1 MLGTSDIDTGDVNF
15 LYLPTPMNVYM
26 LKKDE
31 WKGVDVNGWE
41 LTGDE
46 GNFLGPQVGKIRIY
60 KKQYYPGR
68 YKIDNKSA
76 LYLFS
81 DQGEFEKRMYEA
93 WI

>member
-1 MLGTSDIDTGDVNF
+1 
-15 LYLPTPMNVYM
+15 M

-46 GNFLGPQVGKIRIY
+46 GTFLGPQVGRIKIY

-81 DQGEFEKRMYEA
+81 AQGEFEKRMYEA